1 MRRSLGLVL
10 ASTAPLFLALAAW
23 QAGRFAALADTARK
37 LEARQEEW
45 VRQNEK
51 LSAGIAVLAN
61 REYAASSAQAM
72 GLEKATPERRLHV
85 RLAPG
90 KAPSDG

>member
-1 MRRSLGLVL
+1 MRRSLGLAMAV
-10 ASTAPLFLALAAW
+10 TAPLFLALAAW

-45 VRQNEK
+45 VRQNQK
-51 LSAGIAVLAN
+51 LAAGIAVLAN
-61 REYAASSAQAM
+61 REYAATAAESM
-72 GLEKATPERRLHV
+72 GLEKASPERRLHV
-85 RLAPG
+85 RVAPG